1 MKSLGMA
8 RKVDDLGRI
17 VLPVELRRLLNINE
31 GDHLEISVDASRII
45 LEKLEERC
53 IFCGANDG
61 LRLYRAKQVC
71 AECIAQLVPDAGAE
85 RQSPFEARSAITVS

>member
-17 VLPVELRRLLNINE
+17 VLPVEMRRLLNIAE
-31 GDHLEISVDASRII
+31 GDHLEISVDGTRII

-53 IFCGANDG
+53 IFCGASDG
-61 LRLYRAKQVC
+61 LRPYRAKQVC
-71 AECIAQLVPDAGAE
+71 ADCVAQLGPAADRPA
-85 RQSPFEARSAITVS
+85 PFERPPVGVR